1 MVNFLALS
9 LLLCDNEPL
18 PNIKR
23 TLNIENM
30 SIDIITSYFVGHRIS
45 QIIKQII
52 NGSKW
57 EKNVFENDKIDLQL
71 RIIFRFV
78 LKDMPHRSRKFT
90 SIDSLSKHLLYPVQ
104 INLFFLFILK
114 IIRTK
119 ER

>member
-9 LLLCDNEPL
+9 LLLYDNEPL

-52 NGSKW
+52 DGR
-57 EKNVFENDKIDLQL
+57 NVFESEIIDLQL
-71 RIIFRFV
+71 RIIFRDV
-78 LKDMPHRSRKFT
+78 LK
-90 SIDSLSKHLLYPVQ
+90 
-104 INLFFLFILK
+104 NLFNATKRFSTISDKVFK
-114 IIRTK
+114 IT
-119 ER
+119 

>member
-1 MVNFLALS
+1 MFSFLFSYGKEMVNFLALS

-78 LKDMPHRSRKFT
+78 LKV
-90 SIDSLSKHLLYPVQ
+90 LLYSKTCHKEVQ
-104 INLFFLFILK
+104 
-114 IIRTK
+114 
-119 ER
+119 